1 MRLPLLLLIVFL
13 SGCSS
18 VEEQAQAAK
27 HKAATIGTRI
37 ETKVSETSTDVSRK
51 TRTFWQW
58 LTGEGSN
65 ESAPR
70 KSTKAQS
77 STTSQ
82 TGSSGT
88 LDTVPQPY
96 VGKGGSQ

>member
-13 SGCSS
+13 GGCSS

-27 HKAATIGTRI
+27 QKASTIGNHI
-37 ETKVSETSTDVSRK
+37 ETKVSETSSDVRRK
-51 TRTFWQW
+51 TWSFWQW
-58 LTGEGSN
+58 LTGGDNEG
-65 ESAPR
+65 SAPR
-70 KSTKAQS
+70 KSSKGES

-96 VGKGGSQ
+96 VGKGGS

>member
-1 MRLPLLLLIVFL
+1 MRLPLLLLTAFL
-13 SGCSS
+13 AGCSS

-27 HKAATIGTRI
+27 QKAATIGTHI

-58 LTGEGSN
+58 LTGENS
-65 ESAPR
+65 EDSAPR

-77 STTSQ
+77 STSQ
-82 TGSSGT
+82 SGSSGT

-96 VGKGGSQ
+96 VGKGGN

>member
-13 SGCSS
+13 GGCSS

-27 HKAATIGTRI
+27 QKAATIGTRI
-37 ETKVSETSTDVSRK
+37 ETKVSETGSDVRRK

-58 LTGEGSN
+58 LTGEKN
-65 ESAPR
+65 EESAPR
-70 KSTKAQS
+70 KSSKSQS
-77 STTSQ
+77 STTPQ

-96 VGKGGSQ
+96 VGNGGS